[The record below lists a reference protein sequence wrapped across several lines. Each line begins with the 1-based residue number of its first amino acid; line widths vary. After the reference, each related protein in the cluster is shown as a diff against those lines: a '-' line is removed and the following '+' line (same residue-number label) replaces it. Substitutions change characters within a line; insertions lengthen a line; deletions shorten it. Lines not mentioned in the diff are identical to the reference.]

1 MAKITRDEI
10 AEKNLF
16 GDIEKSAK
24 EAKEQIV
31 LLEDSLKLVKQ
42 TASTI
47 KKSATTVTPTN
58 NTELKKQNELIK
70 DANTLTAQKVKL
82 DNQLVKAEL
91 KLEATDKQ
99 RAQELARVRL
109 EQSRLNKEAKEAAEL
124 SSKQTGAYRK
134 ATIQLAKLKREL
146 KDATIAED
154 RNEKQVEEL
163 QRAYDKLDKQIR
175 ETDQGAN
182 DFTRSIGNY
191 ENALKGITENSEGV
205 GGVLGDLAG
214 GKGGGF
220 GGVGS
225 AISGVVGK
233 LGPWGAAVGAAIGG
247 ATALG
252 SAVVEIDEEFDNLR
266 GTIQQLTGLEGN
278 ALDRLTAS
286 LKGLEDTFGAD
297 TNESLRA
304 ANVLIKEFGLSGE
317 EATKLI
323 EDGFLSNANVQGDL
337 LDSINEYS
345 TQIKAAGGDADDLFK
360 ILDASGTAGVF
371 SDKGIDT
378 VKEFGLR
385 IREQSTAT
393 SEALEKGFGEEFT
406 NDLFKGI
413 NDGSLSTVEALQ
425 LVTKELESAELSTKD
440 RQTIIADVFG
450 GAGEDAGSF
459 LETLTQINFET
470 KFNADLTGDLAKKN
484 KENLEANKA
493 LADAQNDLSKAIG
506 DSSTLGRAWTRIQ
519 TFAIE
524 KLTDFVIGI
533 ENLVTGFSMLK
544 TEPLKALKIV
554 FNAINN
560 FLLIPFRFAIDELN
574 LLIGLFS
581 DFQIPDFDINLP
593 VDDLKKFN
601 AEQREA
607 NRITRIAAKR
617 IEQLESATIKLVGAE
632 EANIKALA
640 DGNLTQEDRNE
651 LITDLTEK
659 YPELIKNYD
668 LENLSQEDAARLQR
682 ELRAEIIETTIIKQK
697 SLALTLLDQKVKE
710 EQFKIDKIRNA
721 EVRKQKQDE
730 LNFEKKRQLQRINN
744 IEKEVRIQLGLLD
757 VVEEIKK
764 VEEEDDTGVGAK
776 GSARGSKTTTEK
788 EKTTSA
794 TTPVD
799 ESFNNLLK
807 EKEKAENDFQDS
819 QLDAKT
825 REENTVREKYF
836 DLIEQ
841 AKKFGED
848 TTVLEEALRIELLEI
863 QEKYDEK
870 EKALKEKKAKE
881 EEKKQAELLKK
892 QFEDRNEIIDA
903 ATDKFIENADARI
916 DKLDEEIDAAQRQSD
931 FYKQLAAEGN
941 IEAKESLA
949 EQNAII
955 AEAEAKKQKIERRK
969 QAVELV
975 SSTIQSFNNELGEGK
990 STQEALKEALT
1001 GTATITALIASLPTF
1016 LEGTEDTGT
1025 HGQGVD
1031 GKGGFHAV
1039 LHPNERVLTKE
1050 QNSMIGGYS
1059 NSQVA
1064 EIMQN
1069 HRLGNFNLI
1078 ETTNNQQDFSIL
1090 EGKMD
1095 AIEKAIINKPETNI
1109 ELGQITSTSMMI
1121 AQTKKRGK
1129 NITTNRYKVN

>member
-1 MAKITRDEI
+1 MAKIKRDEI

-24 EAKEQIV
+24 EAKEQVV

-42 TASTI
+42 VANKI
-47 KKSATTVTPTN
+47 KGSATTVTPTN

-70 DANTLTAQKVKL
+70 DANALTEQKVKL

-91 KLEATDKQ
+91 KLEAADKK

-124 SSKQTGAYRK
+124 ASSQTGAYRK

-214 GKGGGF
+214 GKSGGF

-225 AISGVVGK
+225 AISGVIGK
-233 LGPWGAAVGAAIGG
+233 LGPWGAAIGAAVGG
-247 ATALG
+247 AFALG
-252 SAVVEIDEEFDNLR
+252 DAVADVDKEFDTLR

-286 LKGLEDTFGAD
+286 IKGLEDTFGAD
-297 TNESLRA
+297 TNDSLRA
-304 ANVLIKEFGLSGE
+304 ANVLIKEFGISGE
-317 EATKLI
+317 EAAKLI

-360 ILDASGTAGVF
+360 ILESSGTAGVF
-371 SDKGIDT
+371 SDKGVDT

-385 IREQSTAT
+385 IREQTTAT
-393 SEALEKGFGEEFT
+393 SEALEKGLGEDFT
-406 NDLFKGI
+406 NNLFKGI
-413 NDGSLSTVEALQ
+413 NDGSITTIEALQ
-425 LVTKELESAELSTKD
+425 KVTKELQGANISAKD

-450 GAGEDAGSF
+450 GAGEDAGTF

-470 KFNADLTGDLAKKN
+470 KFNADLTGELAQKN

-506 DSSTLGRAWTRIQ
+506 DSSALGRAWTRIQ

-524 KLTDFVIGI
+524 KLTEFVIGI
-533 ENLVTGFSMLK
+533 EKLVDGFSRLK
-544 TEPLKALKIV
+544 TEPVKALKIL
-554 FNAINN
+554 FNSING
-560 FLLIPFRFAIDELN
+560 FLISPVNDAIDQFNVLLN
-574 LLIGLFS
+574 LFT
-581 DFQIPDFDINLP
+581 DFKIPNFDIDIP

-607 NRITRIAAKR
+607 NRITRIASKR

-632 EANIKALA
+632 EANVKALA
-640 DGNLTQEDRNE
+640 DGNLTQEDRNK

-659 YPELIKNYD
+659 YPELIENYD

-682 ELRAEIIETTIIKQK
+682 ELRAEIVETTITKQK
-697 SLALTLLDQKVKE
+697 SLALTLLNNKV
-710 EQFKIDKIRNA
+710 EQELFKANKIRNA
-721 EVRKQKQDE
+721 EEKKKRLEVIE
-730 LNFEKKRQLQRINN
+730 FEKQRQLQRINN
-744 IEKEVRIQLGLLD
+744 IEEEVRRQLGLLD
-757 VVEEIKK
+757 VIEDIKEVEE
-764 VEEEDDTGVGAK
+764 DQGGGSGVK
-776 GSARGSKTTTEK
+776 GSARGSSK
-788 EKTTSA
+788 
-794 TTPVD
+794 VD
-799 ESFNNLLK
+799 EVDEDLGEIKKITLKNNDEIEAANKSLNNELAKDNNKTFEDWKK
-807 EKEKAENDFQDS
+807 EKE
-819 QLDAKT
+819 
-825 REENTVREKYF
+825 EER
-836 DLIEQ
+836 LIQKEI
-841 AKKFGED
+841 
-848 TTVLEEALRIELLEI
+848 LEE
-863 QEKYDEK
+863 
-870 EKALKEKKAKE
+870 
-881 EEKKQAELLKK
+881 
-892 QFEDRNEIIDA
+892 RNEIIQA
-903 ATDKFIENADARI
+903 TTDKFIENADARI
-916 DKLDEEIDAAQRQSD
+916 NKIDEEINAAQKQSD
-931 FYKQLAAEGN
+931 FFKQLAAEGN

-955 AEAEAKKQKIERRK
+955 AEAEAKKQRIERRK

-1025 HGQGVD
+1025 HGQGID

-1078 ETTNNQQDFSIL
+1078 ESTNNQQDFSIL

-1121 AQTKKRGK
+1121 AETKKRGK
-1129 NITTNRYKVN
+1129 NITTNRFKVN